1 MEKKKTRKMQTV
13 LIVIVAVILTVFLI
27 PLPYSLSDGGSTGFC
42 SLLSLGFVYDVRNC
56 HELRANARDIEG
68 VNYNYTNY
76 TPSPARYNVGTRVSI
91 FGIVVF
97 DNTQLDT
104 PLDEHLKYEEE
115 VKELIDYYNAHR
127 VDNVE
132 LRSIFVSERDTL
144 RYVELSF
151 CEVDKLEVSDRIVK
165 AIKGYLDENPDSFL
179 FDDYKLKISARH
191 NELVDKT
198 LNSESWKVYE
208 AEYDISLPDKSI
220 TELKLSPAMIPDTV
234 PIEYDFEDVQKISFS
249 YVSSVS
255 EDKEMVLRSMYPNA
269 EIASE

>member
-1 MEKKKTRKMQTV
+1 MEKKKTRKMLTV
-13 LIVIVAVILTVFLI
+13 LIVIAAVILTVFLI

-68 VNYNYTNY
+68 ANYNY

-151 CEVDKLEVSDRIVK
+151 CEVNKLEVSDRIVK
-165 AIKGYLDENPDSFL
+165 VIMGYLDENPDSFL
-179 FDDYKLKISARH
+179 YDDFRLQISARH
-191 NELVDKT
+191 NELVEKT
-198 LNSESWKVYE
+198 LNSESWEVYE
-208 AEYDISLPDKSI
+208 AEYEISLLDNSI
-220 TELKLSPAMIPDTV
+220 TELRLSPPMIPDTV
-234 PIEYDFEDVQKISFS
+234 PEGYDFEEVQTISFS
-249 YVSSVS
+249 FVSSVS
-255 EDKEMVLRSMYPNA
+255 EDKESVLRSIYPNA

>member
-1 MEKKKTRKMQTV
+1 MKKTHKIRTV
-13 LIVIVAVILTVFLI
+13 LIVIAAVILAAFLI

-91 FGIVVF
+91 FRVVVF
-97 DNTQLDT
+97 DNTHLDA
-104 PLDEHLKYEEE
+104 PVDEHIKYEEE
-115 VKELIDYYNAHR
+115 VKELISYYNSHR
-127 VDNVE
+127 VDDVE
-132 LRSIFVSERDTL
+132 LRSISVSEMETL
-144 RYVELSF
+144 RYVDLSF
-151 CEVDKLEVSDRIVK
+151 CEVDKLEVSDEIVK
-165 AIKGYLDENPDSFL
+165 VIKGYLDENPDSFL
-179 FDDYKLKISARH
+179 YDDYKLKISARH

-249 YVSSVS
+249 FVSSVS
-255 EDKEMVLRSMYPNA
+255 EDEELVLRSIYPNA
-269 EIASE
+269 EIATE